1 MAKFSDLVK
10 GFRSNVRDGIPS
22 TLIFTGDKVH
32 LTAERKDGFVGIC
45 DRPKPKATSKG
56 VK

>member
-22 TLIFTGDKVH
+22 TLTFDGYHIH
-32 LTAERKDGFVGIC
+32 LTSKDRRGYVGIAERPKA
-45 DRPKPKATSKG
+45 KPKGGS
-56 VK
+56 